1 MSFEGR
7 TAIVTGGSQG
17 IGKAAAL
24 DLARLGMDVVLVSR
38 DPQRAEAAV
47 GELRA
52 ASGNTRVESLLADL
66 SSQASVRELGARL
79 LARPGRLAVL
89 LNNAGVA
96 SPERVVTADGLE
108 FQLAINHL
116 APFLLTNLLRDRLV
130 ADGPARVITV
140 ASRVHEQGTIDFDD
154 LQGERDYTGARAYNQ
169 SKLANVLFTYE
180 LARRLD
186 CTGVTANCLHPG
198 VVPTNLN
205 RYLGTGRDPAASQ
218 PSPVARMKRS
228 LRRKLAAL
236 RGRRSEVC
244 TPEEACRTSV
254 YLATSPDVEQITG
267 AYFVDCRQASSS
279 PASHDEAIA
288 ARLWEASERLT
299 GLG

>member
-1 MSFEGR
+1 MSLEGS
-7 TAIVTGGSQG
+7 TAIITGASQG

-24 DLARLGMDVVLVSR
+24 GLARRGLSVVLVSR
-38 DPQRAEAAV
+38 DAQRAEKAV
-47 GELRA
+47 AEIRA
-52 ASGNTRVESLLADL
+52 ASGNHQVESLLADL
-66 SSQASVRELGARL
+66 SSQASVRELAAQL

-96 SPERVVTADGLE
+96 SPERVVTGDGLE
-108 FQLAINHL
+108 LQLAVNHL
-116 APFLLTNLLRDRLV
+116 APFLLTNLLLERLV
-130 ADGPARVITV
+130 NDGPARVITV
-140 ASRVHEQGTIDFDD
+140 ASRVHEQGAIDFED
-154 LQGERDYTGARAYNQ
+154 LQGERNYTGARAYNR

-180 LARRLD
+180 LARRLEGR
-186 CTGVTANCLHPG
+186 GVTANCLHPG

-218 PSPVARMKRS
+218 PSPVTRMKRS
-228 LRRKLAAL
+228 FRRKLGLL

-254 YLATSPDVEQITG
+254 HLATSPDVEQVSG

-288 ARLWEASERLT
+288 ARLWEVSERLT
-299 GLG
+299 GLA